1 MGVAGLWDIIIN
13 DAGVGESR
21 SLASLAVDAFE
32 KNPSEGARGLRVG
45 IDVSLWIQQVT
56 RKMSGGPELGDN
68 PALRTLFFRLCALAE
83 WPIIPLFVFD
93 GRKRPKVKR
102 GSKMGKSGSLPLA
115 QPMKDM
121 LAHFGMQWL
130 EAPGEAEAE
139 LACLNEEGIIDAI
152 ITDDCDV
159 LIFGGKTILRN
170 SSLALSGNKANPALD
185 ANGKASKHHVMVYTA
200 DAVRASGFTR
210 GALLLFALLSGGDYH
225 NGIPKMGKVIAS
237 GLARCGFG
245 ERLLDAFQSLS
256 EPQLKHFLVGWREE
270 INTELRTNSRGWLKQ
285 RSSLTIPSDF
295 PDVEVVDNYVTPI
308 RNNNVGGRA
317 IRDNREISI
326 PAIAGFCEEKFAE
339 WGHRSAIIKRF
350 RTLLWRPAV
359 MHVLRR
365 AALLADARAREQHV
379 VEPIGTSASL
389 VRQSLG
395 FVDRNA
401 RYASAFVNQGNPAQ
415 ETHVPD
421 PDPLF
426 VRIVGTRNHVS
437 TDGMLEFRAEVCPR
451 QLLALAEA
459 GIKGKHKGLPGG
471 DPPTKKPTPKP
482 ESTMRMWIPAS
493 MLGVHPA
500 LVVDFFESK
509 ASGKKGKGNARE
521 DDDDEEDESDSES
534 IGAPSSSPP
543 VASSSQRT
551 AVSAQSQ
558 QTTPS
563 PCRPKAPTARKCALQ
578 ATTAPE
584 RIEGQLDWR
593 HEVDRMLAG
602 APAPKKTRKRVAAQE
617 DREAK
622 RRRVSQASFEEALR
636 RSPPRDDIIDLTS
649 D

>member
-1 MGVAGLWDIIIN
+1 MGVSGLWDIIN
-13 DAGVGESR
+13 DAGIGESR
-21 SLASLAVDAFE
+21 SLASLAVDGFE
-32 KNPSEGARGLRVG
+32 KNSSGRRGLRVG
-45 IDVSLWIQQVT
+45 IDVSLWIHQLT

-121 LAHFGMQWL
+121 LAHFGMQWC

-152 ITDDCDV
+152 VTDDCDV

-170 SSLALSGNKANPALD
+170 SSLHLSGNKANPALD
-185 ANGKASKHHVMVYTA
+185 ANGKASKHHVMVYTS
-200 DAVRASGFTR
+200 DAVRASGLTR

-225 NGIPKMGKVIAS
+225 DGIPK
-237 GLARCGFG
+237 
-245 ERLLDAFQSLS
+245 SLS
-256 EPQLKHFLVGWREE
+256 APQLKHFLVGWREE
-270 INTELRTNSRGWLKQ
+270 INIELSTNSQGCLKQ
-285 RSSLTIPSDF
+285 RSSLRIPPDF
-295 PDVEVVDNYVTPI
+295 PDLEVVANYVTPV
-308 RNNNVGGRA
+308 RNNNVGGRT

-326 PAIAGFCEEKFAE
+326 PALAGFCEAKFSE

-350 RTLLWRPAV
+350 RTLLWRPA
-359 MHVLRR
+359 
-365 AALLADARAREQHV
+365 AREHHV
-379 VEPIGTSASL
+379 VEPIGTSALL

-395 FVDRNA
+395 FVDRNT

-415 ETHVPD
+415 QAHVPD

-437 TDGMLEFRAEVCPR
+437 TNGMLEFRAEVCPR
-451 QLLALAEA
+451 QLVALAEA
-459 GIKGKHKGLPGG
+459 GIKGTRKGPPGG
-471 DPPTKKPTPKP
+471 DPPTKKPTPEP

-493 MLGVHPA
+493 MLSGVHPA
-500 LVVDFFESK
+500 LVEDFFESK
-509 ASGKKGKGNARE
+509 ASGKKGKRKGNARG

-534 IGAPSSSPP
+534 ISGPSSSPTVP
-543 VASSSQRT
+543 SSSQRT
-551 AVSAQSQ
+551 AASEQTSPTRAPKA
-558 QTTPS
+558 TTP
-563 PCRPKAPTARKCALQ
+563 
-578 ATTAPE
+578 PE
-584 RIEGQLDWR
+584 RLEGPLDWR
-593 HEVDRMLAG
+593 SEVDRVLAD
-602 APAPKKTRKRVAAQE
+602 APAPKKTKTRVAAHE

-622 RRRVSQASFEEALR
+622 RRCVSQASFEEALR
-636 RSPPRDDIIDLTS
+636 RSPPREVWDDDIIDLTS